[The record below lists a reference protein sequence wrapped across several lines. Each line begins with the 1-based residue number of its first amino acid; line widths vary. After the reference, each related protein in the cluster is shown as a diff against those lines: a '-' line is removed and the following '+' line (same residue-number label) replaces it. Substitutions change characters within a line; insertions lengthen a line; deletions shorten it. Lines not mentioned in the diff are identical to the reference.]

1 MSDGCDKVVYSFS
14 RLSSFDNCPYSYN
27 LTYNEEDRGEDSV
40 YTFLGSAVHEI
51 VEQLQKQTID
61 NQQAIIMFMDKVE
74 DCEILDLE
82 FMSESTKQKYIEN
95 ISHFLANFKPITKG
109 EFFIEEEIFVQIGDY
124 LLRGFI
130 DIYFKDKNEIII
142 IDYKTS
148 SKFKKKELIPNGRQ
162 LVLYA
167 MALEQ
172 KYPDCKVKAIA
183 WDMLKYVEVEGAR
196 GPKLI
201 ERRELEGQ
209 EYKEGLVYH
218 TLNDEIKQ
226 ECIDYIIDTIQ
237 KIESATE
244 YPPLDIS
251 KEYFYCSNLCG
262 HRYRCEHYNKRF
274 NSSYK

>member
-27 LTYNEEDRGEDSV
+27 LTYNEGDRGEDSV

-148 SKFKKKELIPNGRQ
+148 SKFKKKEL
-162 LVLYA
+162 
-167 MALEQ
+167 Q
-172 KYPDCKVKAIA
+172 KYILLFK
-183 WDMLKYVEVEGAR
+183 
-196 GPKLI
+196 
-201 ERRELEGQ
+201 
-209 EYKEGLVYH
+209 
-218 TLNDEIKQ
+218 
-226 ECIDYIIDTIQ
+226 
-237 KIESATE
+237 
-244 YPPLDIS
+244 
-251 KEYFYCSNLCG
+251 
-262 HRYRCEHYNKRF
+262 
-274 NSSYK
+274 